1 MPYYDSTSLGAMDP
15 KVHTPLRK
23 LPVGPTMR
31 SASKIS
37 IAAVV
42 LVLVVVSIAV
52 IIETKLYRLLD
63 AGRFQSLCKSGDAF
77 ACYKLG
83 TMYEFGQ
90 YVSADPTQAQF
101 YYEKACS
108 MDKKWGCEEA
118 SRLGEPKS
126 SKPN

>member
-1 MPYYDSTSLGAMDP
+1 
-15 KVHTPLRK
+15 
-23 LPVGPTMR
+23 MR

-37 IAAVV
+37 IAAV
-42 LVLVVVSIAV
+42 VLVVVSIAV

-90 YVSADPTQAQF
+90 YVFADQKQAKF

-118 SRLGEPKS
+118 SHLGEPKS